1 MTTCIISSGKLCESV
16 DIFCYTNTC
25 AGILLSHSQSRVCR
39 SFIST
44 CYRYLTLLH
53 SSSELCRYSGAL
65 YVNSTIRL
73 INDFNLTRYT
83 LVIACFC
90 VLFISYFLLIR
101 PTTMLLARTIN
112 QANAMMLLLPPQ
124 IIRAV
129 KEIQIF
135 VDENISKE

>member
-1 MTTCIISSGKLCESV
+1 MTTCFISSGKFCESV
-16 DIFCYTNTC
+16 DIFFYANTS
-25 AGILLSHSQSRVCR
+25 ANVLLPPSPSRV
-39 SFIST
+39 SYLIST
-44 CYRYLTLLH
+44 RYRYLTLLL
-53 SSSELCRYSGAL
+53 SSPELCRYSGAL

-90 VLFISYFLLIR
+90 ILFLSYFLLIR

-129 KEIQIF
+129 KEIQTF